1 MNNFLIKREKRKRG
15 QEEIVG
21 FVAIVLIVSFI
32 FLIFLGISLRKGPEF
47 RKESK
52 DVSMFLES
60 AMEYTTDCADGY
72 EPNYMSLR
80 RAIKGCYEGKKC
92 AGTDEGREACEIA
105 NETLKEMIDLSW
117 QVGGEMAIKGY
128 IFNSEYGLN
137 FSSGEKDAE
146 KILII
151 KSGNCSSGNIAG
163 AENFFSAYPGKI
175 SYSLSLCY

>member
-1 MNNFLIKREKRKRG
+1 MGNIFIKNKKQRKG

-21 FVAIVLIVSFI
+21 FVSIVLIVSFI

-47 RKESK
+47 KKESK

-92 AGTDEGREACEIA
+92 AGSYEGREACNIA

-117 QVGGEMAIKGY
+117 RIGGERAIKGY

-137 FSSGEKDAE
+137 SSSGEKDSE

-151 KSGNCSSGNIAG
+151 ESGNCSSGNIAG

-175 SYSLSLCY
+175 SYSLSLCF